1 MLKLL
6 WNLTPH
12 VEVKDAKRCQEI
24 LNAVLSTTKINKD
37 SGYIA
42 ILDLILESDFE
53 IEVMNDLVIGTF
65 NARHRAVLQTFL
77 EQKVDIKLSQEI
89 VNKALELQQMQ
100 WTLSTILRHV
110 EIELSTYHGLMRI
123 K

>member
-12 VEVKDAKRCQEI
+12 VEVYLEMFINVKDAKKCQEI
-24 LNAVLSTTKINKD
+24 LNAVKSTTKIDKD

-89 VNKALELQQMQ
+89 VNKALELQD
-100 WTLSTILRHV
+100 HDA
-110 EIELSTYHGLMRI
+110 
-123 K
+123 